1 MLTDETPQI
10 DPMKR
15 IREKFPNAV
24 KLTYERNSER
34 EQKERSESEPVL
46 TDPKSIIA
54 DFLQFVRDEAPGDAE
69 QHLID
74 QFLIDAEH
82 EESGA

>member
-1 MLTDETPQI
+1 M
-10 DPMKR
+10 
-15 IREKFPNAV
+15 
-24 KLTYERNSER
+24 
-34 EQKERSESEPVL
+34 L